1 MSETKNIYL
10 FIYFE
15 ESGINTQVRD
25 PIFAMTLWVM
35 AGLKDF
41 GKSISKL

>member
-25 PIFAMTLWVM
+25 PIFAMTLGYGW
-35 AGLKDF
+35 AKRF
-41 GKSISKL
+41 W